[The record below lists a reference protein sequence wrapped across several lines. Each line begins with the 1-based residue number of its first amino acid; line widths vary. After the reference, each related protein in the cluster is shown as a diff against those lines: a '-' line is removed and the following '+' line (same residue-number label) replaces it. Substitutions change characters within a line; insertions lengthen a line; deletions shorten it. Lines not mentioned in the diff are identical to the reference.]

1 RAASWRERVSAQAAL
16 VTERKVRLAQV
27 KEQMEAAR
35 TSNERVTAL
44 LEELRGRAERLDV
57 EAHEASASFGETA
70 AHIVLA
76 REALGTAK
84 QRARQAHEEL
94 EASRAQL
101 DRVRQIL
108 AEREAELKER
118 RQELDALDEQA
129 RKHEMS
135 LQRMELEMEH
145 LLANVRE

>member
-1 RAASWRERVSAQAAL
+1 
-16 VTERKVRLAQV
+16 
-27 KEQMEAAR
+27 
-35 TSNERVTAL
+35 
-44 LEELRGRAERLDV
+44 AERLDV

-118 RQELDALDEQA
+118 SQELDAQGEQG
-129 RKHEMS
+129 RQHEMS

-145 LLANVRE
+145 LLANVRERFRGLDLRRVVGDYHARPAPDDEHRRRIEELTQLIDRMGPVNL

>member
-1 RAASWRERVSAQAAL
+1 
-16 VTERKVRLAQV
+16 
-27 KEQMEAAR
+27 
-35 TSNERVTAL
+35 
-44 LEELRGRAERLDV
+44 
-57 EAHEASASFGETA
+57 
-70 AHIVLA
+70 
-76 REALGTAK
+76 K

-145 LLANVRE
+145 LLANVRERFRGLDLRRVVGDYHARPAPDDEHRRRIEELTQLIDRMGPVNLDAKAEYDDAEARFVQLNDQKVDVEQALVELERAI